1 MTLLLT
7 RPNTLEARCPA
18 FQCARRHASAS
29 GACINK
35 KRQPRRRL
43 VVPRSSEQELP
54 STARLLPEDATP
66 SDGEVVPLVK
76 ALPPADERYQRYA
89 KVLVAGATGG
99 VGKAVTRQLADQGI
113 PVSAF
118 VRNAVRASSILPSA
132 EQNVDILEGDVYN
145 FRDCQRAMQG
155 CEAVI
160 CATGPTDRWNPLS
173 PFQVDFQG
181 TQNLVAAAQQCG
193 IKKFVFV
200 SSIGADDILFPLNAY
215 FGILFWKKQGELA
228 VQRSGIDYTIIRP
241 GGLLNEPRNGRGVG
255 GIVGLRPD
263 SFGLPPRRMP
273 GAICRSDVADGCV
286 AALVEPSASNKV
298 IEVIAEGGQP
308 RRPWA
313 EIFAS
318 VE

>member
-1 MTLLLT
+1 MTVLLT
-7 RPNTLEARCPA
+7 GPKAPKASPPA
-18 FQCARRHASAS
+18 FQSTRRHVGASS
-29 GACINK
+29 YY
-35 KRQPRRRL
+35 RREMQPRRTLFVRQ
-43 VVPRSSEQELP
+43 SSAQELP
-54 STARLLPEDATP
+54 STPPLLPEDATP
-66 SDGEVVPLVK
+66 SDGEVVPVVK
-76 ALPPADERYQRYA
+76 ALPPADERYQHFT
-89 KVLVAGATGG
+89 KVLVVGATGG

-113 PVSAF
+113 PVRAF
-118 VRNAVRASSILPSA
+118 VRNAVRASSMLPSA
-132 EQNVDILEGDVYN
+132 EQKVDILEGDVYN

-160 CATGPTDRWNPLS
+160 CTTGPTDRWNPLS

-181 TQNLVAAAQQCG
+181 TQNLVAAAQQSG

-200 SSIGADDILFPLNAY
+200 SSIGADDILNPLNAFY
-215 FGILFWKKQGELA
+215 GVLFWKKQGELA
-228 VQRSGIDYTIIRP
+228 LQRSGIDYTIIRP

-263 SFGLPPRRMP
+263 SFGLPPRRMA
-273 GAICRSDVADGCV
+273 GAICRSDVAEGCV

-298 IEVIAEGGQP
+298 IEVIAQDTQP
-308 RRPWA
+308 RRPWT